1 MTIRKKCI
9 YAARIYIFY
18 KDTNKNDQNV
28 NSKFVCMCETY
39 FVVIRTRF
47 CLQREKRASNK
58 NKQ

>member
-1 MTIRKKCI
+1 M

-39 FVVIRTRF
+39 FVAIRTRF